1 MATSSFKS
9 TTKRTPIGAETPSSS
24 SSSSIYRRS
33 RSVSRVPET
42 PGRKGK
48 FVNTVRGTEFPEI
61 SLDDLAIELFSLSE
75 LGGGRERQRERERR
89 GRSVSR
95 CRGSGG
101 EGEKSGRRRRSVS
114 VVRYKGSD
122 SESEGNPASYS
133 SRVKQNG
140 FSDGRKQKTSVKSS
154 VALDQFRRLKN
165 CSSQRD
171 FSKLH
176 DDHSSHSSVLTEDE
190 MLDAPYSTYGMQKTY
205 QADHVQL
212 SASIRADHVQK
223 NEENRSSY
231 GLSSSLNSTRQ
242 KEFGN
247 SVQEIKQETRQIRN
261 NKNPSKMIRKNGAHL
276 DDYDVFRSVS
286 AIRKSYASKL
296 EQSEHHKQ
304 DLLAEMILEERRGKE
319 LKQFVGKSVPD
330 LEETLYAKRQPRARK
345 RNEAKRMPKELI
357 VEEAEKIIDDFI
369 SSFED
374 TDISSIDGE
383 RSETSSTIETI
394 MKPPRDY
401 LMSDR
406 VAESFRSPL
415 SSDTQVVEM
424 DGVVL
429 PWLQWETNGD
439 ASPLQCSRNGLLSTN
454 EIVPQDKL
462 EETRTSQVQEQ
473 STHSKSSRGSWSPVV
488 LDNVSINS
496 DETISKTAES
506 DNLKSCILSNV
517 PRRPRIDIDSY
528 SKCPSDE
535 EFLFER
541 WKNREMIARGGL
553 LLCHGSFGIIL

>member
-75 LGGGRERQRERERR
+75 LGGGRERQRERERERERR

-154 VALDQFRRLKN
+154 VALEQFRRLKN

-231 GLSSSLNSTRQ
+231 GLSSSLNSTRR
-242 KEFGN
+242 KEFGS

-261 NKNPSKMIRKNGAHL
+261 NKNLSEMIRKNGAHL
-276 DDYDVFRSVS
+276 DDSDVFRSVS

-296 EQSEHHKQ
+296 EQ
-304 DLLAEMILEERRGKE
+304 
-319 LKQFVGKSVPD
+319 
-330 LEETLYAKRQPRARK
+330 
-345 RNEAKRMPKELI
+345 RNEAKKMPKELI
-357 VEEAEKIIDDFI
+357 LEKAEKIIDDFI

-406 VAESFRSPL
+406 VADSFRSPL

-462 EETRTSQVQEQ
+462 EETRTCQVQEQ

-517 PRRPRIDIDSY
+517 PRRPRIGIDSY

>member
-9 TTKRTPIGAETPSSS
+9 TTKRTSVGHDRSSS
-24 SSSSIYRRS
+24 STSSSIHRRS
-33 RSVSRVPET
+33 RSVSRAPAARET
-42 PGRKGK
+42 PGSKGK

-101 EGEKSGRRRRSVS
+101 EGEKSGRRRRSV
-114 VVRYKGSD
+114 VRYKGSD
-122 SESEGNPASYS
+122 DSESEGRPANCS
-133 SRVKQNG
+133 SRAKENG
-140 FSDGRKQKTSVKSS
+140 FSGGRKQKHSVKNRG
-154 VALDQFRRLKN
+154 ALDQFGGLKK

-176 DDHSSHSSVLTEDE
+176 DDHDHSSHSSVLTEDE
-190 MLDAPYSTYGMQKTY
+190 TLDAPYSTNGMRQTY
-205 QADHVQL
+205 
-212 SASIRADHVQK
+212 RADHVQK
-223 NEENRSSY
+223 ADNQSSY
-231 GLSSSLNSTRQ
+231 GMSSSMNSTRQ
-242 KEFGN
+242 KELGN
-247 SVQEIKQETRQIRN
+247 SVQDIKQETRQIR
-261 NKNPSKMIRKNGAHL
+261 KNPCEFICTNGAHL
-276 DDYDVFRSVS
+276 DGSDVFRSVS

-296 EQSEHHKQ
+296 EQSELREQ
-304 DLLAEMILEERRGKE
+304 DLLAEMKLEKRRGGKE
-319 LKQFVGKSVPD
+319 LKQIVGKSVRD
-330 LEETLYAKRQPRARK
+330 FEETLYAKRQPRTRK
-345 RNEAKRMPKELI
+345 RSEDKRIPKELI

-374 TDISSIDGE
+374 TDISSFDGE

-394 MKPPRDY
+394 MKLPRDY

-406 VAESFRSPL
+406 GAESFRSPL
-415 SSDTQVVEM
+415 SSETQVVEM

-439 ASPLQCSRNGLLSTN
+439 ASTLQCSRNGLLSTN

-462 EETRTSQVQEQ
+462 EESCNGQVQEQ
-473 STHSKSSRGSWSPVV
+473 SAHSKSSRGSWSPLV

-506 DNLKSCILSNV
+506 DNLKSRILSNV

-535 EFLFER
+535 DFLFER
-541 WKNREMIARGGL
+541 WKNREMIAR
-553 LLCHGSFGIIL
+553 